1 MNLLELTTL
10 GFGVVGAVV
19 LGNRATKLIKDNGG
33 STIES
38 IAGGTVVSCASLV
51 VLPVTAV
58 AGAAVACEKG
68 YEAYKLG
75 KHKTLVEDT
84 KVMFHDAKNKVTEKL
99 SDLKQRNDEAT
110 DVNPA

>member
-19 LGNRATKLIKDNGG
+19 LGNRATKLIADNGG

-51 VLPVTAV
+51 VLPITAV
-58 AGAAVACEKG
+58 AGAAVACEAG
-68 YEAYKLG
+68 YDAYKAG
-75 KHKTLVEDT
+75 KHKTLVSDV
-84 KVMFHDAKNKVTEKL
+84 KVKFLDAKNKVAAKFDKNE
-99 SDLKQRNDEAT
+99 QAE
-110 DVNPA
+110 VV

>member
-10 GFGVVGAVV
+10 GFGIVGAVV
-19 LGNRATKLIKDNGG
+19 LGNRATKLIADNGG

-51 VLPVTAV
+51 VLPITAV

-68 YEAYKLG
+68 YDMYKAG
-75 KHKTLVEDT
+75 KHKTLVSDV
-84 KVMFHDAKNKVTEKL
+84 KVKFHELKDQATAKFDKNEQAEV
-99 SDLKQRNDEAT
+99 
-110 DVNPA
+110 V